1 MPLISRIKGNSFTF
15 SNYKQDKKP
24 NFYSLCSSA
33 TFSCKNSKLFYFSMI
48 INDNK
53 TYPRNWICVALFTH
67 NQRWKIS
74 RDKWF
79 TYWWIHF
86 QHVPDNRAVC
96 EGRWMKH
103 VNGSLVVIHARN
115 VPRRRITCLDKAK
128 PTIAGAHAIKNQS
141 ANVSFFFF
149 FVQWIPRMKS
159 RHDCSWNENY
169 RDTSLF
175 FPRVRCSF
183 LFEPVVL
190 HRFVNFNHRHRDR
203 RGIVDRAFHISPA
216 FFNN

>member
-1 MPLISRIKGNSFTF
+1 MWYSVPLISRIKGNSFTF

-33 TFSCKNSKLFYFSMI
+33 TFSYKNSKLFYFSMI

-53 TYPRNWICVALFTH
+53 TYPRNWICMALFTH

-149 FVQWIPRMKS
+149 FRPMNSSYEIAARLFVEWKLSGHVIILPS
-159 RHDCSWNENY
+159 R
-169 RDTSLF
+169 SLF
-175 FPRVRCSF
+175 FSF
-183 LFEPVVL
+183 
-190 HRFVNFNHRHRDR
+190 RAR
-203 RGIVDRAFHISPA
+203 RSSSFCQL
-216 FFNN
+216 

>member
-1 MPLISRIKGNSFTF
+1 
-15 SNYKQDKKP
+15 
-24 NFYSLCSSA
+24 
-33 TFSCKNSKLFYFSMI
+33 MI

-53 TYPRNWICVALFTH
+53 TYPRNWICMALFTH

-149 FVQWIPRMKS
+149 FSSNEFLVWNRGTIVRGMKTIGT
-159 RHDCSWNENY
+159 RHYS
-169 RDTSLF
+169 SLAFVVLF
-175 FPRVRCSF
+175 FSSPSF
-183 LFEPVVL
+183 FIVL
-190 HRFVNFNHRHRDR
+190 STLTT
-203 RGIVDRAFHISPA
+203 GIVTGGESWTVHSIFHQLSLTIKIPCATSTHAVLRRA
-216 FFNN
+216 NVL